1 MAVSF
6 IGGGNR
12 SVRENHRPVASH
24 WQTLSQNVVS
34 STPPLNGI
42 QTHNVS
48 GNIGTDCIGS
58 CKSNYHTI
66 TAIWVCC
73 ISLYM
78 LYWNKSDFNVRNLL
92 TVEGSFHISSNLTMA
107 CVSKRFV
114 SWPNNKHYPV
124 MYSGQFYQCWQCE
137 TCELHSVCV
146 LLMPQHRYTRE
157 TPSVIVIPFDGMC
170 WAWVGCGYFLRI
182 CPIYL
187 VASRPSLID
196 QPYFTFD
203 FQLNMFFQITL

>member
-78 LYWNKSDFNVRNLL
+78 VYWNKSDFNVRNLL

-114 SWPNNKHYPV
+114 SWPKITTTYPCSTHAV
-124 MYSGQFYQCWQCE
+124 KRDYYNRWC
-137 TCELHSVCV
+137 LPRVAV
-146 LLMPQHRYTRE
+146 LRH
-157 TPSVIVIPFDGMC
+157 
-170 WAWVGCGYFLRI
+170 
-182 CPIYL
+182 
-187 VASRPSLID
+187 
-196 QPYFTFD
+196 
-203 FQLNMFFQITL
+203 